1 MWYWYYN
8 KYSWIFPLKVK
19 KGIAIINGF
28 QKILNESKRK
38 PNKIWVNKGSEFYN
52 WSMKSGL

>member
-38 PNKIWVNKGSEFYN
+38 PNEIWVNKGSEFYN